1 MHPSMERAF
10 QASGNMSPTE
20 LGLAIDE
27 SPQNITN
34 WSKRGISKGGAIKI
48 SKIFGVD
55 SNWVLTG
62 EKAANA
68 KMNNYEKSNATIS
81 SMAVEVYEDGDPVP
95 DGYVAIDYYEDVFV
109 SAGNGYL
116 NLNTPSDKKMLFP
129 IDLVRECNVQPA
141 TTKVIH
147 VRGESMFP
155 KLKDGQAISID
166 MSATTIFDGEIYAF
180 QVGDD
185 TKIKYLSNWN
195 DEGKGGFKA
204 VSANPDK
211 TQYPDEYY
219 SPQRIESESIFVIGQ
234 YWWKQVVKR
243 IRR

>member
-1 MHPSMERAF
+1 METLGSRLKALRR
-10 QASGNMSPTE
+10 QRNLTQQKIADALGVSKTSVIYWEKDENVPKHESLIALARTLGTTTEWLLSGV
-20 LGLAIDE
+20 
-27 SPQNITN
+27 
-34 WSKRGISKGGAIKI
+34 
-48 SKIFGVD
+48 GVP
-55 SNWVLTG
+55 
-62 EKAANA
+62 
-68 KMNNYEKSNATIS
+68 EKSNAD
-81 SMAVEVYEDGDPVP
+81 MAAMEVGIYQAGDPVP
-95 DGYVAIDYYEDVFV
+95 DGYVAIDYYDDVYV

-116 NLNTPSDKKMLFP
+116 NLEKPSNNKMLFP
-129 IDLVRECNVQPA
+129 VDLIKECNVEPT

-166 MSATTIFDGEIYAF
+166 MSAKTIYDGEIYAF

-185 TKIKYLSNWN
+185 TKIKYLFNWN

-211 TQYPDEYY
+211 NQFPDEYY
-219 SPQRIESESIFVIGQ
+219 SPSRIESEGITILGQ

>member
-1 MHPSMERAF
+1 METLGSRLKALRR
-10 QASGNMSPTE
+10 QRNLTQQKIADALGVSKTSVIYWEKDENVPKHESLIALARTLGTTTEWLLSGV
-20 LGLAIDE
+20 
-27 SPQNITN
+27 
-34 WSKRGISKGGAIKI
+34 
-48 SKIFGVD
+48 GVP
-55 SNWVLTG
+55 
-62 EKAANA
+62 
-68 KMNNYEKSNATIS
+68 EKSNADIAK
-81 SMAVEVYEDGDPVP
+81 MEVGIYQAGDPVP
-95 DGYVAIDYYEDVFV
+95 DGYVAIDYYDDVFV

-116 NLNTPSDKKMLFP
+116 NLEKPSNNKMLFP
-129 IDLVRECNVQPA
+129 VDLIKECNVEPA

-166 MSATTIFDGEIYAF
+166 MSAKTIYDGEIYAF

-185 TKIKYLSNWN
+185 TKIKYLFNWN

-204 VSANPDK
+204 VSANSDK
-211 TQYPDEYY
+211 NQFPDEYY
-219 SPQRIESESIFVIGQ
+219 SPSRIESEGIFVLGQ

>member
-1 MHPSMERAF
+1 METLGSRLKVLRRQRNLTQQKIADALGVSKTSVIYWEKDENVPKHESLIALARTLGTTTEWLLNGV
-10 QASGNMSPTE
+10 ASP
-20 LGLAIDE
+20 
-27 SPQNITN
+27 
-34 WSKRGISKGGAIKI
+34 
-48 SKIFGVD
+48 
-55 SNWVLTG
+55 
-62 EKAANA
+62 
-68 KMNNYEKSNATIS
+68 EKSNADIAK
-81 SMAVEVYEDGDPVP
+81 MEVGIYQAGDPVP
-95 DGYVAIDYYEDVFV
+95 DGYVAIDYYDDVFV

-116 NLNTPSDKKMLFP
+116 NLEKPSNNKMLFP
-129 IDLVRECNVQPA
+129 VDLIKECNVEPA

-166 MSATTIFDGEIYAF
+166 MSAKTIYDGEIYAF

-185 TKIKYLSNWN
+185 TKIKYLFNWN

-204 VSANPDK
+204 VSANSDK
-211 TQYPDEYY
+211 NQFPDEYY
-219 SPQRIESESIFVIGQ
+219 SPSRIESEGISVLGQ

>member
-1 MHPSMERAF
+1 MDTAERINSRMKELDLSQADLIRSTGAGRATVHGWVQGTSKPSAKHISAVCRALKTTPQWLLDGVAVPERSNADIASMEV
-10 QASGNMSPTE
+10 
-20 LGLAIDE
+20 
-27 SPQNITN
+27 
-34 WSKRGISKGGAIKI
+34 GI
-48 SKIFGVD
+48 
-55 SNWVLTG
+55 
-62 EKAANA
+62 
-68 KMNNYEKSNATIS
+68 YQ
-81 SMAVEVYEDGDPVP
+81 DGDPVP
-95 DGYVAIDYYEDVFV
+95 DGYVAIDYYDDVFV

-116 NLNTPSDKKMLFP
+116 NLEKPSNNKMLFP
-129 IDLVRECNVQPA
+129 VDLIRECNVEPS

-166 MSATTIFDGEIYAF
+166 MSARTIYDGEIYAF

-211 TQYPDEYY
+211 NQFPDEYY
-219 SPQRIESESIFVIGQ
+219 SPSRIESEGVSILGQ

>member
-1 MHPSMERAF
+1 METLGSRLKVLRRQRNLTQQKIAD
-10 QASGNMSPTE
+10 ALGVSKTSVIYWEKDENIPKHESLIALARTLGTTTE
-20 LGLAIDE
+20 WLL
-27 SPQNITN
+27 N
-34 WSKRGISKGGAIKI
+34 
-48 SKIFGVD
+48 GV
-55 SNWVLTG
+55 
-62 EKAANA
+62 AAP
-68 KMNNYEKSNATIS
+68 EKSNADIAK
-81 SMAVEVYEDGDPVP
+81 MEVGIYQAGDPVP
-95 DGYVAIDYYEDVFV
+95 DGYVAIDYYDDVFV

-116 NLNTPSDKKMLFP
+116 NLEKPSNNKMLFP
-129 IDLVRECNVQPA
+129 VDLIKECNVEPA

-166 MSATTIFDGEIYAF
+166 MSAKTIYDGEIYAF

-185 TKIKYLSNWN
+185 TKIKYLFNWN

-204 VSANPDK
+204 VSANSDK
-211 TQYPDEYY
+211 NQFPDEYY
-219 SPQRIESESIFVIGQ
+219 SPSRIESEGISVLGQ

>member
-1 MHPSMERAF
+1 
-10 QASGNMSPTE
+10 
-20 LGLAIDE
+20 
-27 SPQNITN
+27 
-34 WSKRGISKGGAIKI
+34 
-48 SKIFGVD
+48 
-55 SNWVLTG
+55 
-62 EKAANA
+62 
-68 KMNNYEKSNATIS
+68 
-81 SMAVEVYEDGDPVP
+81 
-95 DGYVAIDYYEDVFV
+95 
-109 SAGNGYL
+109 
-116 NLNTPSDKKMLFP
+116 
-129 IDLVRECNVQPA
+129 
-141 TTKVIH
+141 
-147 VRGESMFP
+147 MFP

-219 SPQRIESESIFVIGQ
+219 SPQRIESEGMLIGQ

>member
-1 MHPSMERAF
+1 ME
-10 QASGNMSPTE
+10 T
-20 LGLAIDE
+20 LGMRLKQLRKENRITQQQLADAIGVSKTSVIYWEKDE
-27 SPQNITN
+27 NLPKHESLMALARVLKTTPE
-34 WSKRGISKGGAIKI
+34 WLLD
-48 SKIFGVD
+48 GVA
-55 SNWVLTG
+55 VP
-62 EKAANA
+62 
-68 KMNNYEKSNATIS
+68 EKSNADIA
-81 SMAVEVYEDGDPVP
+81 SMEVGIYQDGDPVP
-95 DGYVAIDYYEDVFV
+95 DGYVAIDYYDDVFV

-116 NLNTPSDKKMLFP
+116 NLEKPSNNKMLFP
-129 IDLVRECNVQPA
+129 VDLIRECNVEPS

-166 MSATTIFDGEIYAF
+166 MSARTIYDGEIYAF

-204 VSANPDK
+204 VSANSDK
-211 TQYPDEYY
+211 NQFPDEYY
-219 SPQRIESESIFVIGQ
+219 SPSRIESEGVSILGQ

>member
-1 MHPSMERAF
+1 METLGSRLKELRRQRNLTQQKIAD
-10 QASGNMSPTE
+10 ALGVSKTSVIYWEKDENIPKHESLIALARTLGTTTE
-20 LGLAIDE
+20 WLL
-27 SPQNITN
+27 N
-34 WSKRGISKGGAIKI
+34 
-48 SKIFGVD
+48 GV
-55 SNWVLTG
+55 
-62 EKAANA
+62 AAP
-68 KMNNYEKSNATIS
+68 EKSNADIAK
-81 SMAVEVYEDGDPVP
+81 MEVGIYQAGDPVP
-95 DGYVAIDYYEDVFV
+95 DGYVAIDYYDDVYV

-116 NLNTPSDKKMLFP
+116 NLEKPSNNKMLFP
-129 IDLVRECNVQPA
+129 VDLIKECNVEPA

-166 MSATTIFDGEIYAF
+166 MSAKTIYDGEIYAF

-185 TKIKYLSNWN
+185 TKIKYLFNWN

-204 VSANPDK
+204 VSANSDK
-211 TQYPDEYY
+211 NQFPDEYY
-219 SPQRIESESIFVIGQ
+219 SPSRIESEGISVLGQ

>member
-1 MHPSMERAF
+1 MY
-10 QASGNMSPTE
+10 QAVSDRIQKRMTE
-20 LGLAIDE
+20 LKLSQADLMRATGAARGTVSGWVNGSN
-27 SPQNITN
+27 SP
-34 WSKRGISKGGAIKI
+34 SAKHISSLSNALKTTPQWLLD
-48 SKIFGVD
+48 GV
-55 SNWVLTG
+55 VVP
-62 EKAANA
+62 
-68 KMNNYEKSNATIS
+68 EKSNADVAT
-81 SMAVEVYEDGDPVP
+81 MEVGIYQDGDPVP
-95 DGYVAIDYYEDVFV
+95 DGYVAIDYYDDVFV

-116 NLNTPSDKKMLFP
+116 NLEKPSNNKMLFP
-129 IDLVRECNVQPA
+129 VDLIRECNVEPS

-166 MSATTIFDGEIYAF
+166 MSARTIYDGEIYAF

-211 TQYPDEYY
+211 NQFPDEYY
-219 SPQRIESESIFVIGQ
+219 SPSRIESEGVSILGQ

>member
-1 MHPSMERAF
+1 METLGSRLKALRR
-10 QASGNMSPTE
+10 QRNLTQQKIADALGVSKTSVIYWEKDENVPKHESLIALAKTLGTTTEWLLSGV
-20 LGLAIDE
+20 
-27 SPQNITN
+27 
-34 WSKRGISKGGAIKI
+34 
-48 SKIFGVD
+48 GVP
-55 SNWVLTG
+55 
-62 EKAANA
+62 
-68 KMNNYEKSNATIS
+68 EKSNADIAK
-81 SMAVEVYEDGDPVP
+81 MEVGIYQAGDPVP
-95 DGYVAIDYYEDVFV
+95 DGYVAIDYYDDVYV

-116 NLNTPSDKKMLFP
+116 NLEKPSNNKMLFP
-129 IDLVRECNVQPA
+129 VDLIKECNVEPA

-166 MSATTIFDGEIYAF
+166 MSAKTIYDGEIYAF

-185 TKIKYLSNWN
+185 TKIKYLFNWN

-204 VSANPDK
+204 VSANSDK
-211 TQYPDEYY
+211 NQFPDEYY
-219 SPQRIESESIFVIGQ
+219 SPSRIESEGISVLGQ

>member
-1 MHPSMERAF
+1 METLGSRLKALRR
-10 QASGNMSPTE
+10 QRNLTQQKIADALGVSKTSVIYWEKDENVPKHESLTALAKTLGTTTE
-20 LGLAIDE
+20 WLLD
-27 SPQNITN
+27 
-34 WSKRGISKGGAIKI
+34 
-48 SKIFGVD
+48 GVA
-55 SNWVLTG
+55 VP
-62 EKAANA
+62 
-68 KMNNYEKSNATIS
+68 EKSNADIAK
-81 SMAVEVYEDGDPVP
+81 MEVGIYQAGDPVP
-95 DGYVAIDYYEDVFV
+95 DGYVAIDYYDDVFV

-116 NLNTPSDKKMLFP
+116 NLEKPSNNKMLFP
-129 IDLVRECNVQPA
+129 VDLIKECNVEPG

-166 MSATTIFDGEIYAF
+166 MSAKTIYDGEIYAF

-185 TKIKYLSNWN
+185 TKIKYLFNWN

-204 VSANPDK
+204 VSANSDK
-211 TQYPDEYY
+211 NQFPDEYY
-219 SPQRIESESIFVIGQ
+219 SPSRIESEGITILGQ

>member
-1 MHPSMERAF
+1 METLGSRLKALRR
-10 QASGNMSPTE
+10 QRNLTQQKIADALGVSKTSVIYWEKDENVPKHESLIALARTLGTTTEWLLSGV
-20 LGLAIDE
+20 
-27 SPQNITN
+27 
-34 WSKRGISKGGAIKI
+34 
-48 SKIFGVD
+48 GVP
-55 SNWVLTG
+55 
-62 EKAANA
+62 
-68 KMNNYEKSNATIS
+68 EKSNADIAK
-81 SMAVEVYEDGDPVP
+81 MEVGIYQAGDPVP
-95 DGYVAIDYYEDVFV
+95 DGYVAIDYYDDVYV

-116 NLNTPSDKKMLFP
+116 NLEKPSNNKMLFP
-129 IDLVRECNVQPA
+129 VDLIKECNVEPA

-166 MSATTIFDGEIYAF
+166 MSARTIYDGEIYAF

-185 TKIKYLSNWN
+185 TKIKYLFNWN

-211 TQYPDEYY
+211 NQFPDEYY
-219 SPQRIESESIFVIGQ
+219 SPSRIESEGITILGQ

>member
-1 MHPSMERAF
+1 METLGSRLKALRR
-10 QASGNMSPTE
+10 QRNLTQQKIADALGVSKTSVIYWEKDENVPKHESLIALARTLGTTTEWLLSGV
-20 LGLAIDE
+20 
-27 SPQNITN
+27 
-34 WSKRGISKGGAIKI
+34 
-48 SKIFGVD
+48 GVP
-55 SNWVLTG
+55 
-62 EKAANA
+62 
-68 KMNNYEKSNATIS
+68 EKSNADIAK
-81 SMAVEVYEDGDPVP
+81 MEVGIYQAGDPVP
-95 DGYVAIDYYEDVFV
+95 DGYVAIDYYDDVYV

-116 NLNTPSDKKMLFP
+116 NLEKPSNNKMLFP
-129 IDLVRECNVQPA
+129 VDLIKECNVEPA

-166 MSATTIFDGEIYAF
+166 MSARTIYDGEIYAF

-185 TKIKYLSNWN
+185 TKIKYLFNWS

-211 TQYPDEYY
+211 NQFPDEYY
-219 SPQRIESESIFVIGQ
+219 SPSKIESEGITILGQ

-243 IRR
+243 VRR

>member
-1 MHPSMERAF
+1 METLGSRLKALRR
-10 QASGNMSPTE
+10 QRNLTQQKIADALGVSKTSVIYWEKDENVPKHESLIALARTLGTTTEWLLSGV
-20 LGLAIDE
+20 
-27 SPQNITN
+27 
-34 WSKRGISKGGAIKI
+34 
-48 SKIFGVD
+48 GVP
-55 SNWVLTG
+55 
-62 EKAANA
+62 
-68 KMNNYEKSNATIS
+68 EKSNADIAK
-81 SMAVEVYEDGDPVP
+81 MEVGIYQAGDPVP
-95 DGYVAIDYYEDVFV
+95 DGYVAIDYYDDVFV

-116 NLNTPSDKKMLFP
+116 NLEKPSNNKMLFP
-129 IDLVRECNVQPA
+129 VDLIKECNVEPA

-166 MSATTIFDGEIYAF
+166 MSARTIYDGEIYAF

-185 TKIKYLSNWN
+185 TKIKYLFNWS

-211 TQYPDEYY
+211 NQFPDEYY
-219 SPQRIESESIFVIGQ
+219 SPSRIESEGITILGQ

>member
-1 MHPSMERAF
+1 METLGSRLKALRR
-10 QASGNMSPTE
+10 QRNLTQQKIADALGVSKTSVIYWEKDENVPKHESLTALAKTLGTTTE
-20 LGLAIDE
+20 WLLD
-27 SPQNITN
+27 
-34 WSKRGISKGGAIKI
+34 
-48 SKIFGVD
+48 GVA
-55 SNWVLTG
+55 VP
-62 EKAANA
+62 
-68 KMNNYEKSNATIS
+68 EKSNADIAK
-81 SMAVEVYEDGDPVP
+81 MEVGIYQAGDPVP
-95 DGYVAIDYYEDVFV
+95 DGYVAIDYYDDVFV

-116 NLNTPSDKKMLFP
+116 NLEKPSNNKMLFP
-129 IDLVRECNVQPA
+129 VDLIKECNVEPA

-166 MSATTIFDGEIYAF
+166 MSARTIYDGEIYAF

-185 TKIKYLSNWN
+185 TKIKYLFNWS

-211 TQYPDEYY
+211 NQFPDEYY
-219 SPQRIESESIFVIGQ
+219 SPSRIESEGITILGQ

>member
-1 MHPSMERAF
+1 METLGSRLKALRR
-10 QASGNMSPTE
+10 QRNLTQQKIADALGVSKTSVIYWEKDENVPKHESLIALARTLGTTTEWLLSGV
-20 LGLAIDE
+20 
-27 SPQNITN
+27 
-34 WSKRGISKGGAIKI
+34 
-48 SKIFGVD
+48 GVP
-55 SNWVLTG
+55 
-62 EKAANA
+62 
-68 KMNNYEKSNATIS
+68 EKSNADI
-81 SMAVEVYEDGDPVP
+81 AKIEVGIYQAGDPVP
-95 DGYVAIDYYEDVFV
+95 DGYVAIDYYDDVFV

-116 NLNTPSDKKMLFP
+116 NLEKPSNNKMLFP
-129 IDLVRECNVQPA
+129 VDLIKECNVEPA

-166 MSATTIFDGEIYAF
+166 MSAKTIYDGEIYAF

-185 TKIKYLSNWN
+185 TKIKYLFNWN

-204 VSANPDK
+204 VSANSDK
-211 TQYPDEYY
+211 NQFPDEYY
-219 SPQRIESESIFVIGQ
+219 SPSRIESEGISVLGQ

>member
-1 MHPSMERAF
+1 MHESMKRAF
-10 QASGNMSPTE
+10 KVSGNMSPSE
-20 LGLAIDE
+20 LAIAIDE

-34 WSKRGISKGGAIKI
+34 WSKRGISKGGAIKV
-48 SKIFGVD
+48 SAKFGGD
-55 SNWVLTG
+55 SNWILTG
-62 EKAANA
+62 EQSSIFKPNS
-68 KMNNYEKSNATIS
+68 YETSNA
-81 SMAVEVYEDGDPVP
+81 SMSNIPIDVYEDGDPVP
-95 DGYVAIDYYEDVFV
+95 EGYVAIDYYDDVFV

-116 NLNTPSDKKMLFP
+116 NLEKPSDKKMLFP
-129 IDLVRECNVQPA
+129 VDLVRECNVQPA

-166 MSATTIFDGEIYAF
+166 MSAKTIFDGEIYAF

-195 DEGKGGFKA
+195 EEGKGGFKA

-219 SPQRIESESIFVIGQ
+219 SPQRIESEGIFIVGQ

>member
-1 MHPSMERAF
+1 METLGSRLKALRR
-10 QASGNMSPTE
+10 QRNLTQQKIADALGVSKTSVIYWEKDENVPKHESLIALARTLGTTTEWLLSGV
-20 LGLAIDE
+20 
-27 SPQNITN
+27 
-34 WSKRGISKGGAIKI
+34 
-48 SKIFGVD
+48 GVP
-55 SNWVLTG
+55 
-62 EKAANA
+62 
-68 KMNNYEKSNATIS
+68 EKSNADIAK
-81 SMAVEVYEDGDPVP
+81 MEVGIYQAGDPVP
-95 DGYVAIDYYEDVFV
+95 DGYVAIDYYDDVFV

-116 NLNTPSDKKMLFP
+116 NLEKPSNNKMLFP
-129 IDLVRECNVQPA
+129 VDLIKECNVEPA

-166 MSATTIFDGEIYAF
+166 MSAKTIYDGEIYAF

-185 TKIKYLSNWN
+185 TKIKYLFNWN

-204 VSANPDK
+204 VSANSDK
-211 TQYPDEYY
+211 NQFPDEYY
-219 SPQRIESESIFVIGQ
+219 SPSRIESEGIFILGQ

>member
-1 MHPSMERAF
+1 METLGSRLKELRRQRNLTQQKIAD
-10 QASGNMSPTE
+10 ALGVSKTSVIYWEKDENVPKHESLIALAKTLGTTTE
-20 LGLAIDE
+20 WLL
-27 SPQNITN
+27 N
-34 WSKRGISKGGAIKI
+34 
-48 SKIFGVD
+48 GV
-55 SNWVLTG
+55 
-62 EKAANA
+62 AAP
-68 KMNNYEKSNATIS
+68 EKSNADIAK
-81 SMAVEVYEDGDPVP
+81 MEVGIYQAGDPVP
-95 DGYVAIDYYEDVFV
+95 DGYVAIDYYDDVFV

-116 NLNTPSDKKMLFP
+116 NLEKPSNNKMLFP
-129 IDLVRECNVQPA
+129 VDLIKECNVEPA

-166 MSATTIFDGEIYAF
+166 MSAKTIYDGEIYAF

-185 TKIKYLSNWN
+185 TKIKYLFNWN

-204 VSANPDK
+204 VSANSDK
-211 TQYPDEYY
+211 NQFPDEYY
-219 SPQRIESESIFVIGQ
+219 SPSRIESEGISVLGQ

>member
-1 MHPSMERAF
+1 METLGSRLKALRR
-10 QASGNMSPTE
+10 QRNLTQQKIADALGVSKTSVIYWEKDENVPKHESLIALARTLGTTTEWLLSGV
-20 LGLAIDE
+20 
-27 SPQNITN
+27 
-34 WSKRGISKGGAIKI
+34 
-48 SKIFGVD
+48 GVP
-55 SNWVLTG
+55 
-62 EKAANA
+62 
-68 KMNNYEKSNATIS
+68 EKSNADIAK
-81 SMAVEVYEDGDPVP
+81 MEVGIYQAGDPVP
-95 DGYVAIDYYEDVFV
+95 DGYVAIDYYDDVFV

-116 NLNTPSDKKMLFP
+116 NLEKPSNNKMLFP
-129 IDLVRECNVQPA
+129 VDLIKECNVEPA

-166 MSATTIFDGEIYAF
+166 MSARTIYDGEIYAF

-185 TKIKYLSNWN
+185 TKIKYLFNWN

-211 TQYPDEYY
+211 NQFPDEYY
-219 SPQRIESESIFVIGQ
+219 SPSRIESEGITILGQ

>member
-1 MHPSMERAF
+1 METLGSRLKELRRQRNLTQQKIAD
-10 QASGNMSPTE
+10 ALGVSKTSVIYWEKDENVPKHESLIALARTLGTTTE
-20 LGLAIDE
+20 WLL
-27 SPQNITN
+27 N
-34 WSKRGISKGGAIKI
+34 
-48 SKIFGVD
+48 GV
-55 SNWVLTG
+55 
-62 EKAANA
+62 AAP
-68 KMNNYEKSNATIS
+68 EKSNADIAK
-81 SMAVEVYEDGDPVP
+81 MEVGIYQAGDPVP
-95 DGYVAIDYYEDVFV
+95 DGYVAIDYYDDVFV

-116 NLNTPSDKKMLFP
+116 NLEKPSNNKMLFP
-129 IDLVRECNVQPA
+129 VDLIKECNVEPA

-166 MSATTIFDGEIYAF
+166 MSAKTIYDGEIYAF

-185 TKIKYLSNWN
+185 TKIKYLFNWN

-204 VSANPDK
+204 VSANSDK
-211 TQYPDEYY
+211 NQFPDEYY
-219 SPQRIESESIFVIGQ
+219 SPSRIESEGITILGQ